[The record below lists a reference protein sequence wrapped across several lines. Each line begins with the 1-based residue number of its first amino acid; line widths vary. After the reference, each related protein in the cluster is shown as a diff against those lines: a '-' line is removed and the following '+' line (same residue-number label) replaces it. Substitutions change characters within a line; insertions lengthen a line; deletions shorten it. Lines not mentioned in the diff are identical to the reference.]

1 MVPTCSTYILYTLH
15 IYYLYTLPIYYLY
28 SADIFLRSQW
38 AQRVG
43 SVVLATCL
51 CLNRPSD
58 VACPTNRP
66 APGEL
71 AKQCLASRN
80 CSTWGPSK
88 NSRRGS
94 VHIEIHFVEIE
105 KQNISTI
112 TTLSEKPNQST
123 TNQRQNEGERGS
135 LKAGFNPL
143 GFNLSIS
150 RIFEGNQTC
159 KSLINHKVIS
169 SKQKRIHTRS
179 VINVISQMINQ
190 SRNEK
195 PSKIWRPAIRAADKF
210 IGI

>member
-1 MVPTCSTYILYTLH
+1 MYVFINVYVCMVPTCSTYILYTLH

-80 CSTWGPSK
+80 CST
-88 NSRRGS
+88 
-94 VHIEIHFVEIE
+94 
-105 KQNISTI
+105 
-112 TTLSEKPNQST
+112 
-123 TNQRQNEGERGS
+123 
-135 LKAGFNPL
+135 
-143 GFNLSIS
+143 
-150 RIFEGNQTC
+150 
-159 KSLINHKVIS
+159 
-169 SKQKRIHTRS
+169 
-179 VINVISQMINQ
+179 
-190 SRNEK
+190 
-195 PSKIWRPAIRAADKF
+195 
-210 IGI
+210 

>member
-150 RIFEGNQTC
+150 RIFEGNQNMQIFDQPQGHFFKT
-159 KSLINHKVIS
+159 KKDTH
-169 SKQKRIHTRS
+169 QKCHQCDQP
-179 VINVISQMINQ
+179 N
-190 SRNEK
+190 
-195 PSKIWRPAIRAADKF
+195 D
-210 IGI
+210 